1 MKQKSLAV
9 VNFISDLINCI
20 VLFQA
25 LVLIIVLS
33 NRILTITQQ
42 VMCFVL
48 AVIVVTWNEII
59 RRKEK

>member
-48 AVIVVTWNEII
+48 AVIAVTWNEII